1 MIIAFA
7 TQKGG
12 TGKTTLAIAF
22 ANYLTQEKNKEVVV
36 FDFDF
41 QRSLYYKWKEDE
53 ETLKLPPLYEVEF
66 VEDADEW
73 FNMDDVLEMN
83 ESETIYLFDLAGTLD
98 ASYTELLSSADYI
111 VIPFEY
117 SDVSCKSTMVFINYL
132 GYAECFAEKIFVRSK
147 YDKGYNY
154 LNQEGMDKELSKY
167 GKIIDTPVYK
177 RNNLQTINT
186 RKLSYDQKYAVKNT
200 FEELLEY
207 INGTK
212 TQTTI

>member
-22 ANYLTQEKNKEVVV
+22 ANYLTQVKNKDVVV
-36 FDFDF
+36 VDFDF

-53 ETLKLPPLYEVEF
+53 ETLDLPSLYDVEF
-66 VEDADEW
+66 VENADEW
-73 FNMDDVLEMN
+73 FKIDDVLEMSD
-83 ESETIYLFDLAGTLD
+83 SETIYLFDLAGTLD
-98 ASYTELLSSADYI
+98 ASYTQLLSCADYI

-117 SDVSCKSTMVFINYL
+117 SDVTCKSTMVFINYL
-132 GYAECFAEKIFVRSK
+132 GFAECDAQKIFIRSK

-154 LNQEGMDKELSKY
+154 LNQKGMDKELSKFR
-167 GKIIDTPVYK
+167 KIIDAPIYK

-200 FEELLEY
+200 FEQLLEY

-212 TQTTI
+212 I